1 MIAKR
6 IALVLRVASPR
17 QRIEARRRHTTLV
30 GNSEAGFTLVELLVV
45 MPVLLIV
52 TALGMTTVVTA
63 SRVGSLVQA
72 TTQSS
77 SQVTLA
83 FMTLDGEIRYATDI
97 NESGQD
103 SNNPPDYYVEFES
116 DWTQNTQGYSRCTQL
131 EYTSTGVL
139 QQRSWPAT
147 GTVPTGGWQLLA
159 SGLQAT
165 TAITNPFSLS
175 TPQGSPWQLS
185 ITISAV
191 SGTGSSQGMA
201 QSSFTITS
209 LDTTANSISQGV
221 CGGTP

>member
-1 MIAKR
+1 MWQ
-6 IALVLRVASPR
+6 VL
-17 QRIEARRRHTTLV
+17 ARGSKHDGDTPLWL

-63 SRVGSLVQA
+63 SGAGSLVQA
-72 TTQSS
+72 TSQSS

-97 NESGQD
+97 NEPGQD
-103 SNNPPDYYVEFES
+103 SNNPPNYYVEFES